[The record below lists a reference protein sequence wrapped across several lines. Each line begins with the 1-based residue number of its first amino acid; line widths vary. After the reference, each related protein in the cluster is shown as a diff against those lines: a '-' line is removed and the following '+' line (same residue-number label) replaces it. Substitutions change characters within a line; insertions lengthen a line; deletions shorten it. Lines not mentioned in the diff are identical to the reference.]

1 MFKKSFFE
9 SKNLPKIARSRRGMT
24 LMEIMVV
31 IAIIGT
37 VMTVVGVNV
46 MGSWSDANVNATQIQ
61 MGNIHG
67 TLTVHRTMNKNKYPS
82 SLEDVK
88 AKLLNGEVP
97 MDAWGNPF
105 EYSCSDDC
113 RSYKLTSLGED
124 GKSGGSGNDADIVSN
139 NGKVE

>member
-1 MFKKSFFE
+1 MFKRPFFKP
-9 SKNLPKIARSRRGMT
+9 SSLPRIARSRRGMT

-46 MGSWSDANVNATQIQ
+46 MGSWSDANVKATQIQ
-61 MGNIHG
+61 MGTIHG
-67 TLTVHRTMNKNKYPS
+67 TLTVHRTMHKNKYPS
-82 SLEDVK
+82 SLEEVK

-105 EYSCSDDC
+105 EYSCSDEC

-124 GKSGGSGNDADIVSN
+124 GKSGGSGNDGDIVSN
-139 NGKVE
+139 SGKVE